1 MDKNNI
7 YNTTEALPVPPKPTQ
22 YQVIEVLNRANEV
35 IYRLREENTALKDEL
50 DRITTLVAD
59 FERSVL

>member
-35 IYRLREENTALKDEL
+35 IYRLREENTEEQIRKYIQNQK
-50 DRITTLVAD
+50 RK
-59 FERSVL
+59 